1 MEEDD
6 DDGLTAQPSTVIE
19 LQWSLECV
27 WKVKS
32 NENSDR
38 VNKEQ
43 ADELLVTMV
52 KRMDE
57 DASRD
62 TAVTTP
68 TVRKQN
74 FAKIL

>member
-1 MEEDD
+1 MG
-6 DDGLTAQPSTVIE
+6 GLTAEPFTVTE
-19 LQWSLECV
+19 LQWSV
-27 WKVKS
+27 WEVKS

-43 ADELLVTMV
+43 VYELLVTKV

-62 TAVTTP
+62 TAAKTQ
-68 TVRKQN
+68 TVLKQHFAQILRK
-74 FAKIL
+74 L